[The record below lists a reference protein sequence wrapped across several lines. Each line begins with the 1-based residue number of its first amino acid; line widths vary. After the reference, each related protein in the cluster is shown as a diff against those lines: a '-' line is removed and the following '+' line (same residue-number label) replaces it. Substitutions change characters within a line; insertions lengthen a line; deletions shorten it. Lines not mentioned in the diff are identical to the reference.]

1 MTDRE
6 KAVVMAHTG
15 VVMLTGEKFEI
26 FHKYIEDI
34 MGRPV
39 WTHELAI
46 DEVINEIK
54 EKSKQDFI
62 TICEEDGEPK
72 QGWIPLKW
80 EDEETKCKCDF
91 PVELDGHWVLVT
103 NGKSISVERIKIDAL
118 DHFFPSGRWYELEN
132 VVAWMPLPEQYQEE
146 R

>member
-6 KAVVMAHTG
+6 KAVIMAYTG
-15 VVMLTGEKFEI
+15 VAMLTGKKFEI

-46 DEVINEIK
+46 GEIMNEIK

-62 TICEEDGEPK
+62 TICEDGEPK

-80 EDEETKCKCDF
+80 KDEETKCKCDF
-91 PVELDGHWVLVT
+91 PVELDGNWVLVT
-103 NGKSISVERIKIDAL
+103 DGKSISVERIKIDAL

-132 VVAWMPLPEQYQEE
+132 VVAWMPLPEQYQKE